1 MNLDRDFSEFVASFI
16 ARDVRFLIVGGYALA
31 AHGVPR
37 ATGHLDAWV
46 WVGDDNPERV
56 LTALTDFGFGDVGL
70 SVGDFDRPDS
80 VVQLGYPPLRID
92 VITSI
97 DGLEFGDAWP
107 RRVVHDVDGMPVP
120 FIGLDDLIAN
130 KFATGRTK
138 DLADAEVLIDYK
150 RRHSG
155 E

>member
-37 ATGHLDAWV
+37 ATGDLDAWV

-56 LTALTDFGFGDVGL
+56 LTALTDLGFGGVGL
-70 SVGDFDRPDS
+70 SASDFDRPDS

-97 DGLEFGDAWP
+97 DGVDFVGAWP
-107 RRVVHDVDGMPVP
+107 QRVVLDIDGMQVP
-120 FIGLDDLIAN
+120 FIGLDDLIHN
-130 KFATGRTK
+130 KLATGRTK
-138 DLADAEVLIDYK
+138 DLADAEVLAEYK